1 MGITTV
7 EGLRSAKY
15 GRRVVSGGMACVFSA
30 VFLVLGT
37 TGCEVQPP
45 VEEQALV
52 LVTLEQEVKTKNG
65 ISLNGISL
73 NGISLNGISLNGL
86 STQHLGSAD
95 FSTWFNQNPTG
106 HDVLMRYLVRCAVAE
121 GESRTF
127 VNAATGTSYTW
138 PGLLGLAPAWSG
150 GTPATVTEQ
159 QVISACLAAHANSYG
174 FQVPL
179 SVQGRKA
186 DGVPIPL
193 SAGELDAYGR
203 KEACFFGNIFTDEGL
218 YAGNDRNGLG
228 VEESS
233 GRPCGLTARGALSNT
248 LCPAVKR
255 VGQCENVCTL
265 DATGTFYESCTK
277 GGVTYKPLTTRIQP
291 QTVNVCG
298 DGVCQQGESCGLS
311 ITADSCMLDCGMC
324 NP

>member
-15 GRRVVSGGMACVFSA
+15 GRRVVSGGVACVFSA
-30 VFLVLGT
+30 VLMLLGT
-37 TGCEVQPP
+37 TGCEVQPAA
-45 VEEQALV
+45 EEPALV
-52 LVTLEQEVKTKNG
+52 LVTVEQEVKSKNG

-86 STQHLGSAD
+86 SMEHLTSTD
-95 FSTWFNQNPTG
+95 FATWFNENPVG

-121 GESRTF
+121 GSSRTF
-127 VNAATGTSYTW
+127 VNPVTGTSYTW

-150 GTPATVTEQ
+150 GTPATVVEQ

-174 FQVPL
+174 VQTPL

-186 DGVPIPL
+186 SGDPIPL
-193 SAGELDAYGR
+193 STGELDLYAR
-203 KEACFFGNIFTDEGL
+203 KEACFFGNIFTGDGL

-233 GRPCGLTARGALSNT
+233 GRPCGLTARGTMENRK
-248 LCPAVKR
+248 CPAVKR
-255 VGQCENVCTL
+255 IGQCENSCTL
-265 DATGTFYESCTK
+265 DPTGTFYESCTK

-311 ITADSCMLDCGMC
+311 ITSDSCMLDCGMC
-324 NP
+324 SP

>member
-7 EGLRSAKY
+7 EGLRSAEY
-15 GRRVVSGGMACVFSA
+15 GRRVGSGGMACFFSA
-30 VFLVLGT
+30 VLLLVGA

-45 VEEQALV
+45 AEEPALV
-52 LVTLEQEVKTKNG
+52 LVTVEQEVKSK
-65 ISLNGISL
+65 NGISL

-86 STQHLGSAD
+86 SMEHLSSAD

-121 GESRTF
+121 GTSRTF
-127 VNAATGTSYTW
+127 VNPATGTTYSW

-150 GTPATVTEQ
+150 GTPASVEEQ

-174 FQVPL
+174 IQVPL

-186 DGVPIPL
+186 SGEPIAL
-193 SAGELDAYGR
+193 SPGELELYAR
-203 KEACFFGNIFTDEGL
+203 KEACFFGNIFNGEGL
-218 YAGNDRNGLG
+218 FAGNDRNGLG
-228 VEESS
+228 VEESTD
-233 GRPCGLTARGALSNT
+233 RPCALTAQGSLLNT
-248 LCPAVKR
+248 KCPAVKR
-255 VGQCENVCTL
+255 IGQCENSCTL

-277 GGVTYKPLTTRIQP
+277 GGTTYKTLTTRIQP
-291 QTVNVCG
+291 QTVKVCG

-311 ITADSCMLDCGMC
+311 VTADSCMLDCGMC
-324 NP
+324 SL